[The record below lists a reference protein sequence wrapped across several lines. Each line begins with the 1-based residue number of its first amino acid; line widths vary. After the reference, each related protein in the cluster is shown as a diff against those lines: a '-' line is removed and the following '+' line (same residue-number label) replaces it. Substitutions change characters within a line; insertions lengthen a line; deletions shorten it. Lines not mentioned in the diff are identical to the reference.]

1 MNGDL
6 AGVKE
11 ILPYVPE
18 AINELMNEEGD
29 NLLMW
34 YVLSALVY
42 NAYYVDVHMSV
53 GREGGERER
62 ERER

>member
-1 MNGDL
+1 MVGVFVGVFSACKNGDL

-18 AINELMNEEGD
+18 AVNELMNEEGD

-34 YVLSALVY
+34 
-42 NAYYVDVHMSV
+42 
-53 GREGGERER
+53 
-62 ERER
+62 